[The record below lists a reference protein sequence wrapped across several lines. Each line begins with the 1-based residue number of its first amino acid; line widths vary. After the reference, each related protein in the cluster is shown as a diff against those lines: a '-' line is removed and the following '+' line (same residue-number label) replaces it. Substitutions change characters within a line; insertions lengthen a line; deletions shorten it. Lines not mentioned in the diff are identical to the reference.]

1 MRTPDHHP
9 TRREAE
15 QLLDDPAAH
24 GSALGS
30 LLSAAA
36 APALPGELRREDA
49 EVAAFHRARLTPSTA
64 RAAGYVSPRRLASRA
79 AARAV
84 IATGAVVALTTGGF
98 ALANSA
104 HLPGLP
110 GQASDQAT
118 ESVAKSPKPTSAS
131 TDTSTSTSASAPT
144 SSEAP
149 GETSG
154 APSAS
159 TAPTPSY
166 EGLCRAFQATDRS
179 TRGKSLDSAA
189 FAALEAAAAADGAD
203 VATWCVDLIGEPK
216 ETGKPSV
223 LPTPTSKPTDKP
235 TGKPSVLP
243 TPTPTSKPTD
253 KPTGKPS
260 VLPTPT
266 DEPTDKPTGKPSTA
280 PGTPTDKPT
289 PTDKGDGRKP

>member
-1 MRTPDHHP
+1 MRAPDHHP

-24 GSALGS
+24 RSALGT

-49 EVAAFHRARLTPSTA
+49 EVAAFRRARLAPSTA
-64 RAAGYVSPRRLASRA
+64 TAGFVSPRRLASRA

-118 ESVAKSPKPTSAS
+118 ESVAKNPQPSTTSS
-131 TDTSTSTSASAPT
+131 TTAVAPGSQAPGSTS
-144 SSEAP
+144 P
-149 GETSG
+149 GSETSG
-154 APSAS
+154 PESPGATDTGTSS
-159 TAPTPSY
+159 PTPNV

-179 TRGKSLDSAA
+179 AHGSSLDSAA
-189 FAALEAAAAADGAD
+189 FTALAAAAGGAD
-203 VATWCVDLIGEPK
+203 RVATWCVDLIGEPK
-216 ETGKPSV
+216 KTGKPSQ
-223 LPTPTSKPTDKP
+223 LPTPTTQ
-235 TGKPSVLP
+235 
-243 TPTPTSKPTD
+243 
-253 KPTGKPS
+253 
-260 VLPTPT
+260 
-266 DEPTDKPTGKPSTA
+266 PTGKPSTA
-280 PGTPTDKPT
+280 PGKPTDKPT
-289 PTDKGDGRKP
+289 PTGKGGGRKP